1 MEHARSLA
9 LILADHAVS
18 TLQGQTAL
26 ITGASRGI
34 GRAIALR
41 LAKEGA
47 EVLLHYHQNRDAA
60 ESVLQEIGGHGRL
73 LRADLRSTKEIDAM
87 AGSLEDAQ
95 IDILINNAGIWSQ
108 TPLGHTS
115 LADLEAMLDMNVKA
129 VFYLTQALLP
139 RLREGARIVN
149 LSSIAGRLGTAGG
162 RSVYGA
168 TKAAVDS
175 FTRNWALELA
185 PRKIRVNAVA
195 PGYIDTDMT
204 SGYFSDTKR
213 LQSAID
219 RQPLGRLGQ
228 PEEVAEVVFFL
239 CSPQSSWITGESV
252 NISGGFLV

>member
-1 MEHARSLA
+1 
-9 LILADHAVS
+9 
-18 TLQGQTAL
+18 
-26 ITGASRGI
+26 
-34 GRAIALR
+34 
-41 LAKEGA
+41 
-47 EVLLHYHQNRDAA
+47 
-60 ESVLQEIGGHGRL
+60 
-73 LRADLRSTKEIDAM
+73 
-87 AGSLEDAQ
+87 
-95 IDILINNAGIWSQ
+95 
-108 TPLGHTS
+108 
-115 LADLEAMLDMNVKA
+115 VKA

>member
-1 MEHARSLA
+1 
-9 LILADHAVS
+9 VS

-34 GRAIALR
+34 GRAVALR
-41 LAKEGA
+41 LANEDA

-60 ESVLQEIGGHGRL
+60 ESVLQEIAGHGRL

-87 AGSLEDAQ
+87 VGSLECAE

-115 LADLEAMLDMNVKA
+115 LADLEAMLDINVKA

-168 TKAAVDS
+168 TKAAVDA

-204 SGYFSDTKR
+204 KDYFSDTKR

-219 RQPLGRLGQ
+219 RQPFGRLGRA
-228 PEEVAEVVFFL
+228 EEVAEVVFFL
-239 CSPQSSWITGESV
+239 CPPKSSWITGESV

>member
-1 MEHARSLA
+1 ML
-9 LILADHAVS
+9 

-41 LAKEGA
+41 FAKEGA
-47 EVLLHYHQNRDAA
+47 EILLHYHQNRKAA
-60 ESVLQEIGGHGRL
+60 ESVLQQIGGHGRL
-73 LRADLRSTKEIDAM
+73 LHADLRSPKEIDAM
-87 AGSLEDAQ
+87 VGSLEDAP

-108 TPLGHTS
+108 TPLGQTA
-115 LADLEAMLDMNVKA
+115 LADLEAMLDINVKA

-139 RLREGARIVN
+139 RLRDGARIVN

-168 TKAAVDS
+168 TKAAVDA

-185 PRKIRVNAVA
+185 SRKIRVNAVA
-195 PGYIDTDMT
+195 PGYIDSDMT
-204 SGYFSDTKR
+204 AGYFSDPQR
-213 LQSAID
+213 LQHAVE
-219 RQPLGRLGQ
+219 RQPFGRLGRA
-228 PEEVAEVVFFL
+228 EEVAEVVFFL
-239 CSPQSSWITGESV
+239 CSPASGWITGESV

>member
-1 MEHARSLA
+1 MT
-9 LILADHAVS
+9 

-47 EVLLHYHQNRDAA
+47 EVLLHYHQNRNAA
-60 ESVLQEIGGHGRL
+60 ESVLQEIDGHGRL

-95 IDILINNAGIWSQ
+95 IDILINNAGIWTQ
-108 TPLGHTS
+108 TPLGQTL
-115 LADLEAMLDMNVKA
+115 LADLEAMLDINVKA

-149 LSSIAGRLGTAGG
+149 LSSIAGRLGTGG

-168 TKAAVDS
+168 TKAAVDA

-204 SGYFSDTKR
+204 AGYFSDTKR

-219 RQPLGRLGQ
+219 RQPFGRLGQ
-228 PEEVAEVVFFL
+228 AEEVAEVVFFL
-239 CSPQSSWITGESV
+239 ARRNPVGSPASP
-252 NISGGFLV
+252 